1 MIRSIL
7 LFLTVLTCNLLL
19 AQTNS
24 KLTYE
29 LINDKISSDSF
40 ALNGFKMSLKS
51 TVITK
56 GEILMLRD
64 SVHFITTV
72 VLDNNNELYRYQSWY
87 GDSLRNGPISLS
99 ETELLQLSKTTNEKK
114 WRRKNIDEAVKFI
127 HSEKKKPGN
136 RYFKISSPI
145 FFDEQQQAI
154 LIFYLVNEY
163 AERYFIQIYKRDET
177 GKWKLDYESLVWV

>member
-127 HSEKKKPGN
+127 HSEKKNLENGILKSQVP
-136 RYFKISSPI
+136 
-145 FFDEQQQAI
+145 FFSTNNSRPF
-154 LIFYLVNEY
+154 LF
-163 AERYFIQIYKRDET
+163 FT
-177 GKWKLDYESLVWV
+177 